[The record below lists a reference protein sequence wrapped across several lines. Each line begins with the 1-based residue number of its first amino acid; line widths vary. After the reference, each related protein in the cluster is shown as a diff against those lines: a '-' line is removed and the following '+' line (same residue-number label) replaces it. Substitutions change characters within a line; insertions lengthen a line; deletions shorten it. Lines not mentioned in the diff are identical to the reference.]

1 MDSLLETAFRQAP
14 ALAIVVVVVVVFL
27 RDAAR
32 RDRMF
37 SGVISDLKAQHT
49 ELGRIVGQNTEVL
62 RQVTELL
69 RRLNG
74 RL

>member
-1 MDSLLETAFRQAP
+1 METLLEQSFRQAP
-14 ALAIVVVVVVVFL
+14 ALAIVVFVVVAFL

-37 SGVISDLKAQHT
+37 SEVISELKT
-49 ELGRIVGQNTEVL
+49 RYCELGKIVGQNTEVL
-62 RQVTELL
+62 RQAIDLL
-69 RRLNG
+69 RRMND